1 MGPEGVRHPPTIS
14 FLVLMHEV
22 PSDEVDLSAIG
33 VEGQAIFSPAYQAL
47 RVAGYVGDCDR
58 AVQGTRR

>member
-33 VEGQAIFSPAYQAL
+33 VEGQAIFSQ
-47 RVAGYVGDCDR
+47 RIKR
-58 AVQGTRR
+58 